1 MDERYGKIIRHY
13 RRLAELAQADVAKV
27 IKRSQFFISRVERG
41 RANPTAAER
50 EKIAKFLCIPLENRA
65 HRSCK

>member
-1 MDERYGKIIRHY
+1 MDEPYGKIIRQY
-13 RRLAELAQADVAKV
+13 RRSAEVAQADVAKV

-41 RANPTAAER
+41 RANPTEAER
-50 EKIAKFLCIPLENRA
+50 KKIEKFLGVPRKDRA